1 MEKNRQLTIRL
12 KPADYEKLRALA
24 YRRNCPSPS
33 ACALALILEALDED
47 AAGIA
52 ATQATRETSS
62 AHTPVA
68 TPTVRVDEPAAD
80 DSDAAPEPTPA
91 SDAQKKKPAAD
102 DRQLTL
108 FD

>member
-1 MEKNRQLTIRL
+1 MAENRQLTIRL
-12 KPADYEKLRALA
+12 KPADYERMRTMA

-52 ATQATRETSS
+52 ATQATRETSP

-68 TPTVRVDEPAAD
+68 TPTVSVDEPAAD
-80 DSDAAPEPTPA
+80 DSA
-91 SDAQKKKPAAD
+91 AQKKSLP
-102 DRQLTL
+102 LTTGS
-108 FD
+108 